1 MKNLK
6 SVGAVLLLF
15 LMLSFA
21 NTNEPKV
28 GIKVGQKAPIFQV
41 GDTIDGHFDL
51 KAEKGKFVILNFWAG
66 YDAQSRVS
74 NVKIQSAIDKLEA
87 HDNIRFVSVSFDMN
101 ENVYRESVRL
111 DGLNESTHYYDK
123 NGEKSQIFRDFRL
136 QKGFGNYLI
145 NPKGVIIAKNFS
157 PEKLT
162 QLIRQ

>member
-51 KAEKGKFVILNFWAG
+51 KAEKGKFVILILGWIWCPIESIKCKNTIG
-66 YDAQSRVS
+66 NRQVRSSV
-74 NVKIQSAIDKLEA
+74 
-87 HDNIRFVSVSFDMN
+87 NIRFVSVSFDMN

-111 DGLNESTHYYDK
+111 DGLSESTHYYDK

-145 NPKGVIIAKNFS
+145 NPKG
-157 PEKLT
+157 
-162 QLIRQ
+162 

>member
-1 MKNLK
+1 M
-6 SVGAVLLLF
+6 
-15 LMLSFA
+15 
-21 NTNEPKV
+21 
-28 GIKVGQKAPIFQV
+28 
-41 GDTIDGHFDL
+41 
-51 KAEKGKFVILNFWAG
+51 NFWAG

-74 NVKIQSAIDKLEA
+74 NIKIQSAIDKLEA
-87 HDNIRFVSVSFDMN
+87 RDDIRFVSVSFDMN

-111 DGLNESTHYYDK
+111 DGLSESTHYYDK